1 MNVKKCWVIAV
12 ILLLAGCSA
21 PKDYETM
28 SDVYNELPAHTA
40 EEIAVF
46 VPQGAQTLHNEDGSK
61 IYLCDGFSI
70 QIQNLPAGD
79 LDRTLRTV
87 SGFSREQLQI
97 IERTENDHHRIECVW
112 AAAGE
117 GEDQIGRAV
126 ILDDGVYHYALT
138 LMGNASDAGEL
149 AEKWRQIT
157 ASFTLGSG

>member
-1 MNVKKCWVIAV
+1 MKKWWIFVLIF
-12 ILLLAGCSA
+12 LLTGCGVS
-21 PKDYETM
+21 KDMETM
-28 SDVYNELPAHTA
+28 LDVHSPLPTQQA

-46 VPQGAQTLHNEDGSK
+46 VPEGAETLRGEDGGK

-79 LDRTLRTV
+79 LDKTLRTV

-97 IERTENDHHRIECVW
+97 MEREENDYNRIECVW

-117 GEDQIGRAV
+117 GEDQICRAV

-138 LMGNASDAGEL
+138 LMCNASQAGEL
-149 AEKWRQIT
+149 TAKWKQIA
-157 ASFTLGSG
+157 ASFTINTDS